1 MTNQEA
7 EELRKSFIES
17 DIVKYYNEKGEK
29 MAAHRADTALRMKK
43 GGAIKANAIR
53 KPGQRSDAGKK
64 GGEATV
70 KSGHLASLR
79 TKEHQSSAGK
89 KGGEA
94 NVKSGHFASLKTK
107 EHQSS
112 AGKKGG
118 EANVKSGNW
127 DKAKDLG
134 TKQSAINRTNRAA
147 EKAANI
153 LYTLGKSTFS
163 VKDLHIHIIS
173 LGYAKS
179 YVPSF
184 LNLANV
190 ELVKRVKYNSA
201 ETIYKIK
208 QK

>member
-79 TKEHQSSAGK
+79 
-89 KGGEA
+89 
-94 NVKSGHFASLKTK
+94 TK